1 MQISIKQWIS
11 VAVFGL
17 ALATGS
23 VVGVAQ
29 EQAAPAAAVS
39 EANTEVMASIA
50 QRYSNAE
57 AGGESPDFQKHVIPL
72 LGKLGCN
79 GRSCHGSFQ
88 GRGGFRMSLF
98 GYDFGLDH
106 DELYGRLDPETPS
119 ESLILAKP
127 LMQIQ
132 HEGGQRLKEGS
143 WEHHVILRWI
153 QSGAPAREEEPPT
166 LTKLEVTPS
175 EILFSADGQKQQL
188 KAVAIWTDG
197 TREDVTALTRFQT
210 NDDQI
215 ADITDDGLVMAG
227 GSGDTHV
234 VASYDSAV
242 VPVPVIR
249 PVSENFG
256 DKYPQVAAPTK
267 VDELVV
273 EKLRKVGIVQSETC
287 TDAEFLR
294 RVSLDV
300 TGTLPTPAEVKAF
313 IADTRSDK
321 RTLKIDELLERPG
334 YVAWWTT
341 KLCDF
346 TGNSDDKLNNVT
358 PVQTEASKHW
368 YAWIEK
374 RVRDNVPYDKIVEGI
389 VMAVSREPGES
400 YQQYCE
406 NLSKLYH
413 KDGPGA
419 DGYAERSGL
428 AHFWARQNF
437 QTSEDRVIAFAYTF
451 LGTRIQCAQCHKH
464 PFDQWT
470 QDDFKQFEGFFK
482 ATAGRQNTR
491 PDAKA
496 EYDAMVAKFEETKGL
511 KGNDVRNILAK
522 KVQGGEIIPFGE
534 VYSMKPKATPVRTR
548 DKKKDN
554 GKPDR
559 KATPVATAKL
569 LAGPVV
575 DLTKYEDVRQPL
587 MDWLRAPENP
597 LFARAFVNRVWANYF
612 NVGIVQPSDD
622 LNLAN
627 PPVNKAL
634 LDYLAA
640 GFIEHNFDIKWLH
653 REILNSRTYQLSWVP
668 NSTNRLD
675 ERNFSRAVPRRIPAE
690 IAYDMMVQATRNDAK
705 NQEFVTELEKRAI
718 SIPGSGLRSRNR
730 NPADYAMTVFGR
742 STRESN
748 CDCDRTEEP
757 SLLQTIFVRNDNQLL
772 SMIDDGDGW
781 LQDIATKNSLT
792 FTRKSVADAADS
804 KKDQRNQ
811 AREKYKGQIKKLKDR
826 LAEAE
831 KKGNESQIKSFKDQ
845 IARLKA
851 QAEKVGVK
859 EEEVESSP
867 AGGEASA
874 TGVAAASNVDFTEI
888 INEAYLR
895 TLSRYPTE
903 EEVRTSQAYISESSD
918 AVDGVRGVMWALL
931 NTREF
936 MVNH

>member
-1 MQISIKQWIS
+1 
-11 VAVFGL
+11 
-17 ALATGS
+17 
-23 VVGVAQ
+23 
-29 EQAAPAAAVS
+29 
-39 EANTEVMASIA
+39 
-50 QRYSNAE
+50 
-57 AGGESPDFQKHVIPL
+57 
-72 LGKLGCN
+72 
-79 GRSCHGSFQ
+79 
-88 GRGGFRMSLF
+88 
-98 GYDFGLDH
+98 
-106 DELYGRLDPETPS
+106 
-119 ESLILAKP
+119 
-127 LMQIQ
+127 
-132 HEGGQRLKEGS
+132 
-143 WEHHVILRWI
+143 
-153 QSGAPAREEEPPT
+153 
-166 LTKLEVTPS
+166 
-175 EILFSADGQKQQL
+175 
-188 KAVAIWTDG
+188 
-197 TREDVTALTRFQT
+197 
-210 NDDQI
+210 
-215 ADITDDGLVMAG
+215 
-227 GSGDTHV
+227 
-234 VASYDSAV
+234 
-242 VPVPVIR
+242 
-249 PVSENFG
+249 
-256 DKYPQVAAPTK
+256 
-267 VDELVV
+267 
-273 EKLRKVGIVQSETC
+273 
-287 TDAEFLR
+287 
-294 RVSLDV
+294 
-300 TGTLPTPAEVKAF
+300 LPTPAEVKAF
-313 IADTRSDK
+313 IADNRSDK
-321 RTLKIDELLERPG
+321 RKLKIDELLERPG

-406 NLSKLYH
+406 NISKLYH
-413 KDGPGA
+413 KGGPGA

-437 QTSEDRVIAFAYTF
+437 QTSEDRVIGFAYTF

-482 ATAGRQNTR
+482 ATTGRQNTR

-511 KGNDVRNILAK
+511 KGNDVRNILAR
-522 KVQGGEIIPFGE
+522 KVQGGEIIPFAE
-534 VYSMKPKATPVRTR
+534 VYSVKPKATPVKAR
-548 DKKKDN
+548 DKKKNN

-559 KATPVATAKL
+559 NVPPVASAKL

-622 LNLAN
+622 MNLAN

-640 GFIEHNFDIKWLH
+640 GFIEHNFDMKWLH

-705 NQEFVTELEKRAI
+705 NLEFVTELEKRAV
-718 SIPGSGLRSRNR
+718 SIPGSGLRNRNR

-781 LQDIATKNSLT
+781 LLDVATKNSLT

-811 AREKYKGQIKKLKDR
+811 ARDKYKGQIKKLKDR

-831 KKGNESQIKSFKDQ
+831 KNGKAGQVKSFKEQ
-845 IARLKA
+845 IAKLKA
-851 QAEKVGVK
+851 QAEKVGVTDA
-859 EEEVESSP
+859 EVEATP
-867 AGGEASA
+867 AATDAESAKPEAS
-874 TGVAAASNVDFTEI
+874 AASNVNFTEI

-903 EEVRTSQAYISESSD
+903 EEVRTSQSYISESKD
-918 AVDGVRGVMWALL
+918 AVDGVRGVLWALL